1 MIFKK
6 LNLEFYSFT
15 EENIGDMKNL
25 LNKGMKKKRD
35 IRKAKQNNV
44 NESFLF
50 NDALNES
57 MLDPDTYA
65 MAKPSTDNSNSMMLG
80 HDMNRKQDMR
90 SMKSIDDGLSDETG

>member
-15 EENIGDMKNL
+15 EENIDDIKNL

-35 IRKAKQNNV
+35 IRNAKQNNIH
-44 NESFLF
+44 ESFLF
-50 NDALNES
+50 NDTLNES

-80 HDMNRKQDMR
+80 HDMNRK
-90 SMKSIDDGLSDETG
+90 